1 MELDTHQIIPERLVS
16 IMNEITIGCFAVA
29 TAGHDSGKCY
39 VIFEIDSE
47 YVYLVDGRIR
57 TLERP
62 KKKKRIHIRLLKKID
77 SCLAVKVQNKTAG
90 NEEIKRA
97 IKLVKNEISSK
108 EVE

>member
-1 MELDTHQIIPERLVS
+1 
-16 IMNEITIGCFAVA
+16 MNELIIGCFAVSK
-29 TAGHDSGKCY
+29 AGHDFGKCY
-39 VIFEIDSE
+39 VIINAENE

-62 KKKKRIHIRLLKKID
+62 KKKKRKHMTMLTQTEVSLVD
-77 SCLAVKVQNKTAG
+77 KVQNKTVK

-97 IKLVKNEISSK
+97 IKLLINNRSGK